1 MLLLGQIVEAL
12 AAQFDA
18 RLIGP
23 ADLPIAGLAPLETAN
38 AEQLSFLSNPKYQSK
53 LAGSQ
58 AACVIVSGSLEAQA
72 RERGAAIL
80 VDQPYLYFARVTQI

>member
-1 MLLLGQIVEAL
+1 MLLLGQIFEAL

-38 AEQLSFLSNPKYQSK
+38 AEQLSFLRKKENHKKKQKENKKS
-53 LAGSQ
+53 
-58 AACVIVSGSLEAQA
+58 
-72 RERGAAIL
+72 
-80 VDQPYLYFARVTQI
+80 